1 MDSFILKLD
10 PSFTSNIIFFVFMVY
25 ALLLLILI
33 HGKKSERKIFFD
45 DIISYRERVTI
56 MEIGRINRKS
66 PVKQDRRVVSEKKD
80 FSQSFNQ
87 AKERKSE
94 EQLNQMI
101 EEIHKKGNRLV
112 ITKTYGDV
120 IAYKKLIK
128 EYLESILK
136 FMYDTKKDISF
147 WQTQYFITIDT
158 IDQKLEE
165 ITKSLLKGEGDNLNI
180 AASIDEIQGLI
191 VDIYR

>member
-1 MDSFILKLD
+1 
-10 PSFTSNIIFFVFMVY
+10 
-25 ALLLLILI
+25 
-33 HGKKSERKIFFD
+33 
-45 DIISYRERVTI
+45 
-56 MEIGRINRKS
+56 MEVGIINRKE
-66 PVKQDRRVVSEKKD
+66 PIKTERKVISERKD

-87 AKERKSE
+87 AKQRKSE
-94 EQLNQMI
+94 EELKKMI
-101 EEIHKKGNRLV
+101 DDIHKRGNRLV

-120 IAYKKLIK
+120 VAYKKLIK

-136 FMYDTKKDISF
+136 FMYDTKKDVSF
-147 WQTQYFITIDT
+147 WQTQYFITVET

-165 ITKSLLKGEGDNLNI
+165 LTKALLNGEVENLNI

>member
-1 MDSFILKLD
+1 MRKKLVVND
-10 PSFTSNIIFFVFMVY
+10 IIF
-25 ALLLLILI
+25 
-33 HGKKSERKIFFD
+33 
-45 DIISYRERVTI
+45 YRERVKN
-56 MEIGRINRKS
+56 MEISRVNRKS
-66 PVKQDRRVVSEKKD
+66 PIKQDRRVVAEKKD

-87 AKERKSE
+87 ARERKSE
-94 EQLNQMI
+94 EQLKQMI

-128 EYLESILK
+128 EYLESILR

-147 WQTQYFITIDT
+147 WQTQYFITVDT
-158 IDQKLEE
+158 IDAKLEDL
-165 ITKSLLKGEGDNLNI
+165 TKSFLTGEVDNLNM

>member
-1 MDSFILKLD
+1 
-10 PSFTSNIIFFVFMVY
+10 
-25 ALLLLILI
+25 
-33 HGKKSERKIFFD
+33 
-45 DIISYRERVTI
+45 
-56 MEIGRINRKS
+56 MEVGRINRKE
-66 PVKQDRRVVSEKKD
+66 PIKTERKVISERKD

-87 AKERKSE
+87 AKQRKSE
-94 EQLNQMI
+94 EELKKMI
-101 EEIHKKGNRLV
+101 DDIHKRGNRLV

-120 IAYKKLIK
+120 VAYKKLIK

-136 FMYDTKKDISF
+136 FMYDTKKDVSF
-147 WQTQYFITIDT
+147 WQTQYFITVET

-165 ITKSLLKGEGDNLNI
+165 LTKALLNGEVENLNI

>member
-1 MDSFILKLD
+1 
-10 PSFTSNIIFFVFMVY
+10 
-25 ALLLLILI
+25 
-33 HGKKSERKIFFD
+33 
-45 DIISYRERVTI
+45 

-94 EQLNQMI
+94 EQLNQII

-165 ITKSLLKGEGDNLNI
+165 LTKSLLKGEGDNLNI

>member
-1 MDSFILKLD
+1 MEKKVRKKLVVND
-10 PSFTSNIIFFVFMVY
+10 IIF
-25 ALLLLILI
+25 
-33 HGKKSERKIFFD
+33 
-45 DIISYRERVTI
+45 YRERVKN
-56 MEIGRINRKS
+56 MEISRVNRKS
-66 PVKQDRRVVSEKKD
+66 PIKQDRRVVAEKKD

-87 AKERKSE
+87 ARERKSE
-94 EQLNQMI
+94 EQLKQMI

-147 WQTQYFITIDT
+147 WQTQYFITVDT
-158 IDQKLEE
+158 IDGKLEDL
-165 ITKSLLKGEGDNLNI
+165 TKSFLTGEVDNLNM

>member
-1 MDSFILKLD
+1 
-10 PSFTSNIIFFVFMVY
+10 
-25 ALLLLILI
+25 
-33 HGKKSERKIFFD
+33 
-45 DIISYRERVTI
+45 

-66 PVKQDRRVVSEKKD
+66 VISQDRKIVSEKRD

-87 AKERKSE
+87 ARERKSE
-94 EQLNQMI
+94 EQLKKMI
-101 EEIHKKGNRLV
+101 EDIHKKGNRLV

-120 IAYKKLIK
+120 VAYKKMIK

-147 WQTQYFITIDT
+147 WQTQYFITVDT
-158 IDQKLEE
+158 IDKKLEE
-165 ITKSLLKGEGDNLNI
+165 LTESLLRGEMENLNI
-180 AASIDEIQGLI
+180 AASIDDIQGLI

>member
-1 MDSFILKLD
+1 MGKKVRKYFLNNDI
-10 PSFTSNIIFFVFMVY
+10 IIF
-25 ALLLLILI
+25 
-33 HGKKSERKIFFD
+33 
-45 DIISYRERVTI
+45 RERVSS
-56 MEIGRINRKS
+56 MEIGRINRKA
-66 PVKQDRRVVSEKKD
+66 PVKQDTKVISEKRD

-87 AKERKSE
+87 ARERKSE
-94 EQLNQMI
+94 EQLKEMI
-101 EEIHKKGNRLV
+101 ENIHKKGNRLV
-112 ITKTYGDV
+112 ITNTYGDV

-158 IDQKLEE
+158 IDQKLEDL
-165 ITKSLLKGEGDNLNI
+165 TKSLLNGEGENLNI
-180 AASIDEIQGLI
+180 ASSIDEIQGLI

>member
-1 MDSFILKLD
+1 
-10 PSFTSNIIFFVFMVY
+10 
-25 ALLLLILI
+25 
-33 HGKKSERKIFFD
+33 
-45 DIISYRERVTI
+45 

-147 WQTQYFITIDT
+147 WQTQYFITIDL
-158 IDQKLEE
+158 KR
-165 ITKSLLKGEGDNLNI
+165 LLNLF
-180 AASIDEIQGLI
+180 
-191 VDIYR
+191 